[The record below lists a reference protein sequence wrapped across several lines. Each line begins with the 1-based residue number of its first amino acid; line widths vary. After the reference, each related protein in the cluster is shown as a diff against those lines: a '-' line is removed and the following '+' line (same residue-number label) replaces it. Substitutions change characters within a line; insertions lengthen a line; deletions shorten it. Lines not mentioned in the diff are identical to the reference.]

1 MKDMKMIV
9 ADQTQPDPS
18 RFLVLA
24 KLVLDNCG
32 DILWDVLEEFHDSE
46 GRKTQKFI
54 RTLCTK
60 GEFSDDEMLEFRCYL
75 IDELRIIEAL
85 KGHEYASEEAG
96 YAELLALSN
105 ARC

>member
-54 RTLCTK
+54 RSILTK
-60 GEFSDDEMLEFRCYL
+60 GEFSDDQMLEFRCYL
-75 IDELRIIEAL
+75 LDELRIIEAL

-96 YAELLALSN
+96 YAEILALSK

>member
-1 MKDMKMIV
+1 MKDMKMKI
-9 ADQTQPDPS
+9 DNCQPDPT

-54 RTLCTK
+54 RTLSTK
-60 GEFSDDEMLEFRCYL
+60 GEFSDSEMTEFRSYL
-75 IDELRIIEAL
+75 CDELRIIEAL

-96 YAELLALSN
+96 YAELLALSK

>member
-54 RTLCTK
+54 RSILTK
-60 GEFSDDEMLEFRCYL
+60 GEFSDDQMLEFRCYL
-75 IDELRIIEAL
+75 LDELRIIEAL

-96 YAELLALSN
+96 YAELLALSK

>member
-9 ADQTQPDPS
+9 ADQTQPDPA

-60 GEFSDDEMLEFRCYL
+60 GEFSDHEMLEFRCYL
-75 IDELRIIEAL
+75 MDELRIIEAL

-96 YAELLALSN
+96 YAELLALSK

>member
-54 RTLCTK
+54 RSILTK

-75 IDELRIIEAL
+75 LDELRIIEAL

-96 YAELLALSN
+96 YAELLALSK

>member
-54 RTLCTK
+54 RSILTK
-60 GEFSDDEMLEFRCYL
+60 GEFSDNQMLEFRSYL
-75 IDELRIIEAL
+75 LDELRIIEAL

-96 YAELLALSN
+96 YAEILALSK